1 MINKLRFHCFQ
12 QVAYE
17 TPGYLTGWIEWNG
30 FSLTTTHFFEEF
42 QFPAH
47 DTYDVLLIMGGFMS
61 VNDEEHFP
69 WLKQEKNFIA
79 EAIQLNKKVIGI
91 CLGSQLIA
99 SALGARVYPNYEKE
113 IGFFPIAFNTNYQLL
128 KDVPQLAYA
137 FHWHGETFDLPEGAE
152 LIACSKGCLNQAF
165 VVKNALA
172 LQFHLEVN
180 EPLIKDFL
188 SHGRDELISGTYI
201 QLENEIVQNFQYIP
215 ECNMI
220 LEKMISNFV
229 HQ

>member
-1 MINKLRFHCFQ
+1 MDKLRFHCLQ
-12 QVAYE
+12 HVVYE
-17 TPGYLTGWIEWNG
+17 TPGYLTGWIDWNG
-30 FSLTTTHFFEEF
+30 FSLTVTKFFEEF
-42 QFPAH
+42 QLPSH
-47 DTYDVLLIMGGFMS
+47 DSYDVLLVMGGYMS

-69 WLKQEKNFIA
+69 WLKPEKIFIA
-79 EAIQLNKKVIGI
+79 EAIQRNKKVIGI

-113 IGFFPIAFNTNYQLL
+113 IGFFPIAFNTNYQFL
-128 KDVPQLAYA
+128 KDIPQLAYV
-137 FHWHGETFDLPEGAE
+137 FHWHSETFDLPEGAE

-180 EPLIKDFL
+180 EALIKDFIF
-188 SHGRDELISGTYI
+188 HGRDELIDGTYV
-201 QLENEIVQNFQYIP
+201 QKEEEIVQNFQYIP

-220 LEKMISNFV
+220 LEKMMSNFV
-229 HQ
+229 FQ